1 MRLGRSD
8 LSDGSDGSDGSVAV
22 GCRWWFL
29 SGFGGVG
36 GVIFWGGGVF
46 GAFFRVFLRII
57 CVFLKKYLN
66 SRAAFADL
74 SFGWRA
80 TGASAA

>member
-8 LSDGSDGSDGSVAV
+8 LSDLSDGLDGSDGSVAV
-22 GCRWWFL
+22 VIL
-29 SGFGGVG
+29 VGFGGVG

-46 GAFFRVFLRII
+46 GAFFLVFLRII